1 MIVIYALVI
10 ILIAVYTAS
19 YAMYEAKSKQHY
31 LSCAA
36 TVGVCVLEIALP
48 VVMLILR

>member
-1 MIVIYALVI
+1 MIVIYAIVI
-10 ILIAVYTAS
+10 ILTAVYTAS
-19 YAMYEAKSKQHY
+19 YAVYEAKSKHY

-36 TVGVCVLEIALP
+36 TVGVCIAEIALP

>member
-10 ILIAVYTAS
+10 ILTAVYTAS
-19 YAMYEAKSKQHY
+19 YAVVEAKSKHY

-36 TVGVCVLEIALP
+36 TIGVCVLEVALP
-48 VVMLILR
+48 VAMLILR